1 MAQGRAGPRGG
12 MKGRAPPPAALVRFE
27 EVGVGL
33 QEVEA
38 VIHQET
44 AEREGGEV
52 GAGGG
57 GGDRAGGPR
66 FHSPTALGE
75 APCGCQCW
83 VGRQGIR
90 GALNPPSEPG

>member
-57 GGDRAGGPR
+57 GG
-66 FHSPTALGE
+66 
-75 APCGCQCW
+75 
-83 VGRQGIR
+83 
-90 GALNPPSEPG
+90 